1 MDGMHEYGRVVR
13 VRRFN
18 WRLMAR
24 VTGVLSLYL
33 AAGLL
38 VPFGVSLCVR
48 DGMQFALAAAGL
60 LILMAGLLLRNMVG
74 GRAEYSLREDE
85 SYWLTVAVWV
95 CVPLFGALP
104 YLFTGVTASFT
115 DALFESFSGFTTTG
129 SSVIGR
135 PEDLPQS
142 IKVYRATTQWV
153 GGLGLLLLVV
163 AVLRRL
169 GLGAGSLYEAEFS
182 GTQQRRLH
190 PRLARSVTRMWVVYG
205 LVTTVMWVVL
215 AVQGVGVIDAFC
227 VACSTVS
234 TGGFVTHS
242 GGVAA
247 MGQGVVTTVT
257 AFMFLSGVNVAVLY
271 RLLTL
276 RWRGLWRDAEL
287 RVYAVVYVFAAAV
300 CTVAF
305 VSKGGMWGESVRYA
319 LFHVAST
326 MSTCGFYMSA
336 PQGWPFFVSVVT
348 FVLMVVGASA
358 GSTGGGLKVRRV
370 MVVARYL
377 ANYFNA
383 MIHPNA
389 VTRVKM
395 NGEVVEEGYV
405 DKVLAF
411 VFLYVLFIVGGA
423 WVLTMCGSSIPEALS
438 MAAAN
443 VGNLGP
449 SPVVDTMGGHLDY
462 ALLRP
467 AAKWTLA
474 VLMVAGRVELFALV
488 AVVSPSYWRLRRL
501 G

>member
-1 MDGMHEYGRVVR
+1 MDRIHEYGRVVA

-18 WRLMAR
+18 WRLMAH
-24 VTGVLSLYL
+24 VAGVLLLYL

-38 VPFGVSLCVR
+38 LPLGLSLYAG
-48 DGMQFALAAAGL
+48 DGLQFALAVAGL
-60 LILMAGLLLRNMVG
+60 VILMAGLLLRNMVG
-74 GRAEYSLREDE
+74 GKAVYELKEDE
-85 SYWLTVAVWV
+85 SYWLTVVVWV
-95 CVPLFGALP
+95 VVPLFGALP
-104 YLFTGVTASFT
+104 YVTTGVVGSVT
-115 DALFESFSGFTTTG
+115 DAVFESFSGFTTTG
-129 SSVIGR
+129 SSVVQR
-135 PEDLPQS
+135 PELLPGS
-142 IKVYRATTQWV
+142 MRVYRAMTQWV

-169 GLGAGSLYEAEFS
+169 GLGAAGLYEAEFS

-190 PRLARSVTRMWVVYG
+190 PRLARSVARMWAVYG
-205 LVTTVMWVVL
+205 LVTAAMWVAL
-215 AVQGVGVIDAFC
+215 AAQGVGVVDALC

-234 TGGFVTHS
+234 TGGFMTH
-242 GGVAA
+242 GEGLAA
-247 MGQGVVTTVT
+247 MGEGVVTTVT
-257 AFMFLSGVNVAVLY
+257 VFMFLSGVNVAVVY

-276 RWRGLWRDAEL
+276 RWRGLWRDGEL
-287 RVYAVVYVFAAAV
+287 RVYAAVYVLAAAV

-305 VSKGGMWGESVRYA
+305 VLEGGLWGESARYA

-336 PQGWPFFVSVVT
+336 PKGWPFFVSVVT
-348 FVLMVVGASA
+348 FVLMVVGAMA

-370 MVVARYL
+370 MIVAKYL
-377 ANYFNA
+377 SNYMNG
-383 MIHPNA
+383 MLHPNG
-389 VTRVKM
+389 VTRVKV

-411 VFLYVLFIVGGA
+411 VFLYVLFIVGGG
-423 WVLTMCGSSIPEALS
+423 WVLTMCGRSIPEALS

-449 SPVVDTMGGHLDY
+449 SPVMDTMGGHLDY
-462 ALLRP
+462 GLLQP
-467 AAKWTLA
+467 VAKWTLT

-501 G
+501 R

>member
-74 GRAEYSLREDE
+74 GRAEYGLREDE

-247 MGQGVVTTVT
+247 MG
-257 AFMFLSGVNVAVLY
+257 
-271 RLLTL
+271 
-276 RWRGLWRDAEL
+276 
-287 RVYAVVYVFAAAV
+287 RV
-300 CTVAF
+300 
-305 VSKGGMWGESVRYA
+305 W
-319 LFHVAST
+319 
-326 MSTCGFYMSA
+326 
-336 PQGWPFFVSVVT
+336 
-348 FVLMVVGASA
+348 
-358 GSTGGGLKVRRV
+358 
-370 MVVARYL
+370 
-377 ANYFNA
+377 
-383 MIHPNA
+383 
-389 VTRVKM
+389 
-395 NGEVVEEGYV
+395 
-405 DKVLAF
+405 
-411 VFLYVLFIVGGA
+411 
-423 WVLTMCGSSIPEALS
+423 
-438 MAAAN
+438 
-443 VGNLGP
+443 
-449 SPVVDTMGGHLDY
+449 
-462 ALLRP
+462 
-467 AAKWTLA
+467 
-474 VLMVAGRVELFALV
+474 
-488 AVVSPSYWRLRRL
+488 
-501 G
+501 